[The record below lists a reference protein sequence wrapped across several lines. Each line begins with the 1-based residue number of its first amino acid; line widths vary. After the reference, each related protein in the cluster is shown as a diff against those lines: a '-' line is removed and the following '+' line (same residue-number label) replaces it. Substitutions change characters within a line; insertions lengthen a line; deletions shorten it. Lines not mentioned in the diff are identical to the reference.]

1 MIVASIELAYWLIL
15 TVRIVNNCCHQWG
28 RKNLFL
34 VAAALSLARG
44 GGIG

>member
-15 TVRIVNNCCHQWG
+15 TVRIVNNCCQWG